1 MSRPSNG
8 PLRYAGR
15 PLLALIL
22 KMPAAALVEMAGH
35 AGFDFVL
42 LDTEHGPSDMTELE
56 NHVRAADC
64 AGIRVL
70 VRVSDA
76 GSPDVLRA
84 LDAGAAGIVVPHVAG
99 PDDVALAAAATRY
112 PPRGRRSL
120 ALSTRAGRQGTRSVS
135 DHLAAAS
142 ETILIGQIED
152 AESLDRVP
160 EILTSDGL
168 TGVFIGP
175 ADLSASM
182 GWPGELDHPRVS
194 EAIEQIVAATN
205 RVPALSLGV
214 LAGSGEEVRE
224 WADRGVGMIFVNS
237 AALLV
242 DQLRATVAA
251 ARPDLSE
258 ELL

>member
-8 PLRYAGR
+8 PLDIR
-15 PLLALIL
+15 PALVLIL
-22 KMPAAALVEMAGH
+22 KMPAASLVEMAGH
-35 AGFDFVL
+35 AGFDLVL
-42 LDTEHGPSDMTELE
+42 LDTEHGPSDMAELE
-56 NHVRAADC
+56 NHIRAADS

-76 GSPDVLRA
+76 GSPDILRA
-84 LDAGAAGIVVPHVAG
+84 LDAGAAGIVVPHVAS
-99 PDDVALAAAATRY
+99 PEKVELAAAATRY

-120 ALSTRAGRQGTRSVS
+120 ALSTRAGRQGARSVS

-160 EILTSDGL
+160 EILESDGL
-168 TGVFIGP
+168 TGIFIGP

-182 GWPGELDHPRVS
+182 GWPGEPDHPRVN
-194 EAIEQIVAATN
+194 EAIETVVEATK
-205 RVPALSLGV
+205 RAPGLSLGV
-214 LAGSGEEVRE
+214 LAGSEEEVRE
-224 WADRGVGMIFVNS
+224 WADRGVEMIFVNS

-242 DQLRATVAA
+242 NQLRVIVAA
-251 ARPDLSE
+251 VHPDLSE